1 MRFSVAAIL
10 GLAALPLLAG
20 AALADSREQVMLRLP
35 RCSNLAEQRPY
46 LDCYYA
52 AVQPL
57 RGDLGL
63 AAAPQSA
70 AFFTGPPPA
79 PPAAGIG
86 QQALTVR
93 ENVLLRLTRCAAI
106 GDTRQYLD
114 CYYAAA
120 QPLRAELGLAAA
132 PQAASY
138 EPLFSLAQVAAR
150 TMENR
155 PNLVPQSAYA
165 GGSGNAAPPRLAG
178 DEGAT
183 DLPFLGGLLGVRSTR
198 VPPDQFGLR
207 DAKPGP
213 GVNVDHIA
221 ARVTKVDT
229 TGYNGRF
236 TVTLD
241 NGQVWQQ
248 VANDDARQHWRKD
261 ITGTV
266 ATVAYGAGQTFNLS
280 VGENTLYKVERVK

>member
-20 AALADSREQVMLRLP
+20 AAQADSREQVMLRLP

-79 PPAAGIG
+79 PPAGGIG

-120 QPLRAELGLAAA
+120 QPLRAALGLQPA
-132 PQAASY
+132 PQAVSY
-138 EPLFSLAQVAAR
+138 EPLFSLAQVAPA
-150 TMENR
+150 MENR
-155 PNLVPQSAYA
+155 PNLVPQSAYTQVM
-165 GGSGNAAPPRLAG
+165 GNQVPPRLAG

-183 DLPFLGGLLGVRSTR
+183 DLPIFGGILGIRSTR
-198 VPPDQFGLR
+198 VPAEQFGLKN
-207 DAKPGP
+207 AKPGP

-221 ARVTKVDT
+221 AHITKVEHNSY
-229 TGYNGRF
+229 TGQF

-241 NGQVWQQ
+241 NGQVWKQ
-248 VANDDARQHWRKD
+248 VANDDAVAHWRKD
-261 ITGTV
+261 MNGTV
-266 ATVAYGAGQTFNLS
+266 ATIAYGAGQTFNLS
-280 VGENTLYKVERVK
+280 VGENTLYKVERVS